1 MSHSSSSVRL
11 STQER
16 IESIKAG
23 LIAAIAGGLTTLFF
37 WSIKITF
44 TDVSLA
50 PESILAIAIT
60 IFCAFLFG
68 ITYRY
73 IIRQDANP
81 HLRSGALG
89 AFALVRGLSQIEA
102 TWGDA
107 LPLMSYAAMLGESFG
122 LFAIAKLAL
131 DWAIGREF
139 VKPFGAGEELAS

>member
-1 MSHSSSSVRL
+1 MSHSSSSVGL
-11 STQER
+11 SAQER
-16 IESIKAG
+16 IESVKAG

-37 WSIKITF
+37 WGIKIAF
-44 TDVSLA
+44 TDVSPT

-107 LPLMSYAAMLGESFG
+107 LPLISYAVMLGESFG
-122 LFAIAKLAL
+122 LFAIAQLTL
-131 DWAIGREF
+131 DWTIDRGF
-139 VKPFGAGEELAS
+139 VKPFGGE

>member
-1 MSHSSSSVRL
+1 MRYASSSAVL
-11 STQER
+11 SAQER
-16 IESIKAG
+16 IESVKAG
-23 LIAAIAGGLTTLFF
+23 LIAAIAGGLTALFF
-37 WSIKITF
+37 WGIKITF
-44 TDVSLA
+44 TDASLT
-50 PESILAIAIT
+50 PESILTIAIP

-107 LPLMSYAAMLGESFG
+107 LPLMSYAVMLGESFG
-122 LFAIAKLAL
+122 LFAIAQLAI
-131 DWAIGREF
+131 DWAIGQEF
-139 VKPFGAGEELAS
+139 VKPFGGE